1 MGEQVEEPSYE
12 QQLSTRKK
20 GGLVTMPFIIANE
33 AFEKVASYGLVPN
46 MILYLM
52 SDYKI
57 GVAKGTNILF
67 LWTAASNFAPVL
79 GAFLSD
85 SYLGRFLTIGL
96 GSCFSLLGTF
106 LLWLTTMI
114 PQLKP
119 PACNQFTQ
127 TCKQSTHSQFAF
139 LIFAFIFI
147 SMGSGGVRPCSLAFG
162 AEQIDNKNNVNN
174 ERALESFFGW
184 YYAAGATAVLI
195 AFTGIVYIQD
205 HAGWKVG
212 FGVPAVLM
220 LLSTILFFAAST
232 LYVKMKVKKS
242 ILTSFLQVIVVAYK
256 NRKLPSQPPN
266 SDGWHFHKDS
276 PESVPTKS
284 LRFLNKACIIQNPK
298 DLTSDGIALDPWSLC
313 TVEQVE
319 ELKALIR
326 VLPLWSSG
334 LMMSINVSQSSFP
347 VIQASTMDRHMGS
360 SFQIP
365 AGSFAFFTIAVLALW
380 VVLYDRVI
388 LPFASKIRG
397 KPVHLGVKLRMGIG
411 LVFSTMA
418 MVVSA
423 VVEHARRKHAI
434 KQGLLNNPQAVIAM
448 SAMWL
453 VPQYCLHGLA
463 EAFSAIAQNE
473 FYYSEFPKSM
483 SSIAASLFLLGMAVA
498 NLLASLI
505 LSTVERLTKH
515 GGKEGWIATNINQ
528 GRYDSYY
535 WVLAIMSFVNL
546 FYFMVCSWAYGPC
559 VDETTKKESKTS
571 DSLETLE
578 ELQRARSVALERQS
592 LFKSKRISLIII

>member
-1 MGEQVEEPSYE
+1 MGEQVEELNHE
-12 QQLSTRKK
+12 RQLSTRKK

-57 GVAKGTNILF
+57 SVAKGTNILF
-67 LWTAASNFAPVL
+67 LWVAASNFAPVL

-85 SYLGRFLTIGL
+85 SYLGRFLTIGF
-96 GSCFSLLGTF
+96 GSLFSLLGMF
-106 LLWLTTMI
+106 LLWLTAMV
-114 PQLKP
+114 PELKP
-119 PACNQFTQ
+119 PPCNQFTE

-162 AEQIDNKNNVNN
+162 AEQIDNKKNVNN

-184 YYAAGATAVLI
+184 YYAAGATGVLI

-212 FGVPAVLM
+212 FGVPAILM
-220 LLSTILFFAAST
+220 LLSTVLFFVASS
-232 LYVKMKVKKS
+232 LYVKMEVKKS
-242 ILTSFLQVIVVAYK
+242 LFTSFMQVIVVAYK

-266 SDGWHFHKDS
+266 ADGWHYHKDS
-276 PESVPTKS
+276 MDALPTNR

-298 DLTSDGIALDPWSLC
+298 DVTSDGIALDPWNLC
-313 TVEQVE
+313 TVEQIE

-334 LMMSINVSQSSFP
+334 IMMSINVSQSSFP
-347 VIQASTMDRHMGS
+347 VIQASTMNRHLGS

-365 AGSFAFFTIAVLALW
+365 PGSFAFFTIAVLALW
-380 VVLYDRVI
+380 VVLYDRVVI
-388 LPFASKIRG
+388 PLASKIRG
-397 KPVHLGVKLRMGIG
+397 KPVHIGAKLRMGIG
-411 LVFSTMA
+411 LIISTMA
-418 MVVSA
+418 VVVSA
-423 VVEHARRKHAI
+423 IVEHARRKQAF
-434 KQGLLNNPQAVIAM
+434 KQGLVNNPQGVVAM

-463 EAFSAIAQNE
+463 EAFSAISQNE

-505 LSTVERLTKH
+505 LSTIERITK
-515 GGKEGWIATNINQ
+515 GDNKEGWIATNINQ

-546 FYFMVCSWAYGPC
+546 FYFLVCSWAYGPC
-559 VDETTKKESKTS
+559 VDEKVKNDAKTS
-571 DSLETLE
+571 DNTDPSE
-578 ELQRARSVALERQS
+578 ELRRARSVADERTS
-592 LFKSKRISLIII
+592 LFKSLPS

>member
-1 MGEQVEEPSYE
+1 MGEQVEELN
-12 QQLSTRKK
+12 QHRQLSTGKK

-46 MILYLM
+46 MILYLI

-96 GSCFSLLGTF
+96 GSLFSLLGMF
-106 LLWLTTMI
+106 LLWLTTMV
-114 PQLKP
+114 PNLKP
-119 PACNQFTQ
+119 PACNQLTE
-127 TCKQSTHSQFAF
+127 TCKQATHSQYAF

-162 AEQIDNKNNVNN
+162 AEQIDNKNNPNN

-184 YYAAGATAVLI
+184 YYAAAATAVLI

-212 FGVPAVLM
+212 FGVPAILM
-220 LLSTILFFAAST
+220 LLSALLFFAAST

-242 ILTSFLQVIVVAYK
+242 LFTSFIQVIVVAYK

-266 SDGWHFHKDS
+266 ADA
-276 PESVPTKS
+276 
-284 LRFLNKACIIQNPK
+284 FLNKACIIQNPK
-298 DLTSDGIALDPWSLC
+298 DLTADGVASDPWSLC
-313 TVEQVE
+313 TVEQIE
-319 ELKALIR
+319 ELKSLIR

-334 LMMSINVSQSSFP
+334 IMMSINVSQSSFP
-347 VIQASTMDRHMGS
+347 VIQASTMDRHLGS

-388 LPFASKIRG
+388 LPFASKLRG

-411 LVFSTMA
+411 LVFSSMA

-423 VVEHARRKHAI
+423 IVEHARRKKAI
-434 KQGLLNNPQAVIAM
+434 EQGLFNSPQTVVAM

-463 EAFSAIAQNE
+463 EAFSAIGQNE

-505 LSTVERLTKH
+505 LSTIEKLTKD
-515 GGKEGWIATNINQ
+515 GRKEGWIATNINQ

-535 WVLAIMSFVNL
+535 WVLAIMSFANL
-546 FYFMVCSWAYGPC
+546 LYFVACSWAYGPC
-559 VDETTKKESKTS
+559 ADELVKQETKSSK
-571 DSLETLE
+571 DSTE
-578 ELQRARSVALERQS
+578 ELQRARSVADERQS
-592 LFKSKRISLIII
+592 LFSSLPS

>member
-1 MGEQVEEPSYE
+1 MGEQQQVEELSHE
-12 QQLSTRKK
+12 THLSTRKK

-57 GVAKGTNILF
+57 SVAKGTNILF

-96 GSCFSLLGTF
+96 GSCFSLLGMF

-114 PQLKP
+114 PHLTP
-119 PACNQFTQ
+119 PPCNPLTE
-127 TCKQSTHSQFAF
+127 TCKQTTHSQFAF
-139 LIFAFIFI
+139 LIFAFVFI

-162 AEQIDNKNNVNN
+162 AEQIDDKDNRNN

-184 YYAAGATAVLI
+184 YYAAGAAAVLI

-212 FGVPAVLM
+212 FGVPAILM
-220 LLSTILFFAAST
+220 LLSTVLFFVASR

-242 ILTSFLQVIVVAYK
+242 IFTSLLQVIVVAYK
-256 NRKLPSQPPN
+256 NRKIPSQPPS
-266 SDGWHFHKDS
+266 SDGWQYHKDS
-276 PESVPTKS
+276 PDALPTKR

-298 DLTSDGIALDPWSLC
+298 DLTPDGIASDPWSLC
-313 TVEQVE
+313 TVEQTE

-334 LMMSINVSQSSFP
+334 IMMSINVSQSSFP
-347 VIQASTMDRHMGS
+347 VIQASTMDRHMGP

-365 AGSFAFFTIAVLALW
+365 AGSFAFFTIAVIALW

-388 LPFASKIRG
+388 IPCASKIRG
-397 KPVHLGVKLRMGIG
+397 KPVHVSVKLRMGIG

-418 MVVSA
+418 VVVSA
-423 VVEHARRKHAI
+423 IVEQARRKEAI

-463 EAFSAIAQNE
+463 EAFSAIGQNE

-505 LSTVERLTKH
+505 LSTIERLTKH

-546 FYFMVCSWAYGPC
+546 FYFALCSWAYGPC
-559 VDETTKKESKTS
+559 ADEMAKNEPETNNGNDPIGPLQRSRSVVDEKRT
-571 DSLETLE
+571 
-578 ELQRARSVALERQS
+578 
-592 LFKSKRISLIII
+592 LFKSSPS

>member
-1 MGEQVEEPSYE
+1 MEEMNQE
-12 QQLSTRKK
+12 TRKK

-57 GVAKGTNILF
+57 SVAKGTNILF

-85 SYLGRFLTIGL
+85 SYLGRCSVMDTGE
-96 GSCFSLLGTF
+96 GSLAMANNNGSTLQGHLLRNF
-106 LLWLTTMI
+106 PKVYEICEQALAL
-114 PQLKP
+114 
-119 PACNQFTQ
+119 
-127 TCKQSTHSQFAF
+127 SFAF

-174 ERALESFFGW
+174 DRALESFFGW

-205 HAGWKVG
+205 HAGWRIG
-212 FGVPAVLM
+212 FGIPAILM
-220 LLSTILFFAAST
+220 LLSTLLFFVASK

-242 ILTSFLQVIVVAYK
+242 LFTSFLQVIVVAYK
-256 NRKLPSQPPN
+256 NRKLPTKSPN
-266 SDGWHFHKDS
+266 ADGWYYHKDS
-276 PESVPTKS
+276 LDSLPTKR
-284 LRFLNKACIIQNPK
+284 LRFLNKACIIQNQK
-298 DLTSDGIALDPWSLC
+298 DLTSDGIATDPWSLC

-334 LMMSINVSQSSFP
+334 IMMSINVSQSSFP

-388 LPFASKIRG
+388 IPFASKIRG
-397 KPVHLGVKLRMGIG
+397 KPVHISVKLRMGIG
-411 LVFSTMA
+411 LVISTMA
-418 MVVSA
+418 VVVSA
-423 VVEHARRKHAI
+423 IVERARRKQAI
-434 KQGLLNNPQAVIAM
+434 QQGLANNPQAVVAM

-453 VPQYCLHGLA
+453 IPQYCLHGLA
-463 EAFSAIAQNE
+463 EAFSAIGQNE

-483 SSIAASLFLLGMAVA
+483 SSIAASLFLLGMAFA

-505 LSTVERLTKH
+505 LSTVENVTKK
-515 GGKEGWIATNINQ
+515 GDKEGWIATNINQ

-546 FYFMVCSWAYGPC
+546 FYYLFCSWAYGPC
-559 VDETTKKESKTS
+559 ADEMVKNDTKTS
-571 DSLETLE
+571 SSKDPSE
-578 ELQRARSVALERQS
+578 ELRRARSVADERTS
-592 LFKSKRISLIII
+592 LFSSLPS

>member
-1 MGEQVEEPSYE
+1 MEELINE
-12 QQLSTRKK
+12 TKE
-20 GGLVTMPFIIANE
+20 GGFCHHAFLIANE

-57 GVAKGTNILF
+57 SVAKGTNILF

-85 SYLGRFLTIGL
+85 SYLGRFLTIGF
-96 GSCFSLLGTF
+96 GSLFSLLGMF
-106 LLWLTTMI
+106 LLWLTTMV
-114 PQLKP
+114 PHLKP
-119 PACNQFTQ
+119 PPCNPYTE
-127 TCKQSTHSQFAF
+127 TCEQASHSQFAF

-205 HAGWKVG
+205 HAGWRVG
-212 FGVPAVLM
+212 FGIPAILM
-220 LLSTILFFAAST
+220 LLSTLLFFVASR
-232 LYVKMKVKKS
+232 LY
-242 ILTSFLQVIVVAYK
+242 
-256 NRKLPSQPPN
+256 KLPKSPN
-266 SDGWHFHKDS
+266 ADGWYYHKDS
-276 PESVPTKS
+276 LDSLPTMR
-284 LRFLNKACIIQNPK
+284 LRFLNKACIIQNQK
-298 DLTSDGIALDPWSLC
+298 DLTSDGIATDPWSLC

-334 LMMSINVSQSSFP
+334 IMMSINVSQSSFP

-365 AGSFAFFTIAVLALW
+365 AGSFAFFTIAVIALW

-388 LPFASKIRG
+388 LPFASKIAG

-411 LVFSTMA
+411 LVISTMA
-418 MVVSA
+418 VVVSA
-423 VVEHARRKHAI
+423 VVEHARRKQAVQ
-434 KQGLLNNPQAVIAM
+434 QGLANNPQAVVAM

-453 VPQYCLHGLA
+453 IPQYCLHGLA
-463 EAFSAIAQNE
+463 EAFSAIGQNE

-483 SSIAASLFLLGMAVA
+483 SSIAASLFLLGMAFA

-505 LSTVERLTKH
+505 LSTVENVTKD
-515 GGKEGWIATNINQ
+515 GNKEGWIATNINQ

-546 FYFMVCSWAYGPC
+546 FYFMFCSWAYGPC
-559 VDETTKKESKTS
+559 ADEMVKSDTKNSNSK
-571 DSLETLE
+571 DPIE
-578 ELQRARSVALERQS
+578 ELRRARSVADERTS
-592 LFKSKRISLIII
+592 LFLACHHNQFLQKLDAF

>member
-1 MGEQVEEPSYE
+1 MEELN
-12 QQLSTRKK
+12 QQRQLSTRKK

-46 MILYLM
+46 MILYLI

-96 GSCFSLLGTF
+96 GSFFSLLGMF
-106 LLWLTTMI
+106 LLWLTTMV
-114 PQLKP
+114 PNLKP
-119 PACNQFTQ
+119 PPCNQLTE
-127 TCKQSTHSQFAF
+127 TCKQPTHSQFAF

-162 AEQIDNKNNVNN
+162 AEQIDNKKNPNN

-212 FGVPAVLM
+212 FGVPAILM
-220 LLSTILFFAAST
+220 LLSALLFFAAST

-242 ILTSFLQVIVVAYK
+242 LFTSFIQVIVVAYK

-266 SDGWHFHKDS
+266 AEGWNHHKDS
-276 PESVPTKS
+276 PDSVPTKR

-298 DLTSDGIALDPWSLC
+298 DLTADGVASDPWSLC
-313 TVEQVE
+313 TVEQIE

-334 LMMSINVSQSSFP
+334 IMMSINVSQSSFP
-347 VIQASTMDRHMGS
+347 VIQASTMDRHLGS

-365 AGSFAFFTIAVLALW
+365 AGSFAFFTIVVLALW

-423 VVEHARRKHAI
+423 IVEHARRKKAI
-434 KQGLLNNPQAVIAM
+434 EQGLFNNPQTVVAM

-463 EAFSAIAQNE
+463 EAFSAIGQNE

-505 LSTVERLTKH
+505 LSTVEKLTKD
-515 GGKEGWIATNINQ
+515 GRKEGWIATNINQ

-535 WVLAIMSFVNL
+535 WVLAIMSFLNL
-546 FYFMVCSWAYGPC
+546 FYFVACSWAYGPC
-559 VDETTKKESKTS
+559 ADEMVKQETKSSKEST
-571 DSLETLE
+571 E
-578 ELQRARSVALERQS
+578 ELQRARSVADERQS
-592 LFKSKRISLIII
+592 LFSSLPS